1 MLPKSCCTLIYG
13 MMVVCS
19 VHSSD
24 VWPEKY
30 VRNTNNK
37 IWNLIQKR
45 CTNALCREHLN
56 NLRNEKL
63 QSRGQVS
70 GGCKNIYPPPRT
82 YEERVRK
89 CGKADSGT
97 VLGRS
102 SATPSQKNYNH
113 VSGGQRSYF
122 NKPAPSQKNYN
133 HVSGGQRSYYNQPA
147 KVEK

>member
-1 MLPKSCCTLIYG
+1 MQNSKIFLKICYSPAFG

-30 VRNTNNK
+30 VRNTNNQ
-37 IWNLIQKR
+37 IWDLIQKR
-45 CTNALCREHLN
+45 CTNSLCREHLN
-56 NLRNEKL
+56 NLRKEKL
-63 QSRGQVS
+63 QSKGQAS

-102 SATPSQKNYNH
+102 SASLFQKNYNH
-113 VSGGQRSYF
+113 VSGGQRS
-122 NKPAPSQKNYN
+122 
-133 HVSGGQRSYYNQPA
+133 HYNQPA
-147 KVEK
+147 MVEK